1 MKKSIFTIVIFRKI
15 YRLAIV
21 ICLYNTFY
29 FPMQNLEKMVPKTSS
44 VVTSP
49 VIVPK

>member
-1 MKKSIFTIVIFRKI
+1 MT
-15 YRLAIV
+15 Y
-21 ICLYNTFY
+21 Y
-29 FPMQNLEKMVPKTSS
+29 FPMQKREKMVPKTSS